1 MTYTQIA
8 VLSVLIVVVIDLFV
22 LRTRMVTRK
31 AFWIS
36 YAIIAFF
43 QLITN
48 GMFTGFGIV
57 KYDGDAIIGSG
68 SPAVGAPPIFGDG
81 RIAFAPVED
90 LMFGFSLVL
99 LSISL
104 WVMFGRWGISRTPV
118 SGPPIWRRRATTR
131 TKD

>member
-8 VLSVLIVVVIDLFV
+8 VMSVALVVLADLFV
-22 LRTRMVTRK
+22 FRTRLVTK
-31 AFWIS
+31 KVFWVS
-36 YAIIAFF
+36 YAIIVFF

-57 KYDGDAIIGSG
+57 KYDGDAIVGST
-68 SPAVGAPPIFGDG
+68 SPEEGTPPFIGDG
-81 RIAFAPVED
+81 RIAFAPFED

-99 LSISL
+99 LSLSL

-118 SGPPIWRRRATTR
+118 AGPPIWR
-131 TKD
+131 KDPR